1 MKRFLDKVHC
11 VAMDISM
18 VTKLLCLLLWIVIII
33 MDKIIYPF
41 FIIIKNMSRV
51 TELVIDLLI
60 IWSRMCELNL

>member
-1 MKRFLDKVHC
+1 
-11 VAMDISM
+11 
-18 VTKLLCLLLWIVIII
+18 

-60 IWSRMCELNL
+60 I

>member
-1 MKRFLDKVHC
+1 MHIR
-11 VAMDISM
+11 M
-18 VTKLLCLLLWIVIII
+18 VTELLSLLLWIVIII